1 MLMIDG
7 GGNLL
12 RVRRRPANWEQLQL
26 RDDYRFIPENRR
38 WDADEREWI
47 AKSLGLYD
55 LFGAMMSES
64 NNEAWLKRR
73 ALEYCLRGTITLTA
87 DPPLPRARS

>member
-7 GGNLL
+7 GGNLC

-26 RDDYRFIPENRR
+26 RDDYRFIPENRS
-38 WDADEREWI
+38 WDADERERI
-47 AKSLGLYD
+47 AKALGLYD
-55 LFGAMMSES
+55 LFGAMMCGSH
-64 NNEAWLKRR
+64 NEAWLKHR

-87 DPPLPRARS
+87 DPSVPRARS

>member
-7 GGNLL
+7 GGNLV
-12 RVRRRPANWEQLQL
+12 RVRRRPANWKRLQW
-26 RDDYRFIPENRR
+26 RDDYRFVPENRG

-47 AKSLGLYD
+47 AKALGLYD
-55 LFGAMMSES
+55 LFGVSMYES
-64 NNEAWLKRR
+64 HNEAWLKRR

-87 DPPLPRARS
+87 DPPPPRARS